1 VEDELIIYLFSSG
14 LVQEPT
20 GQVEEAEA
28 RRAGADAGQ
37 AAEPPPA
44 PRRPSSLLLGQR
56 RDAGQRR
63 RPLHGH
69 GPRRRSQ
76 RIRDKNLIIKICLY
90 IDDTNL
96 DVLCVK

>member
-1 VEDELIIYLFSSG
+1 MDEISGGDELIIYLFLSSG

-37 AAEPPPA
+37 TAEPPP
-44 PRRPSSLLLGQR
+44 PRRPSSLLGQR
-56 RDAGQRR
+56 RAGQRR

-76 RIRDKNLIIKICLY
+76 RITDLEEKIGSFAY
-90 IDDTNL
+90 T
-96 DVLCVK
+96 

>member
-1 VEDELIIYLFSSG
+1 M
-14 LVQEPT
+14 
-20 GQVEEAEA
+20 EEAEA

-37 AAEPPPA
+37 AAESRPPA
-44 PRRPSSLLLGQR
+44 PRRPSSLLGHQR

-76 RIRDKNLIIKICLY
+76 RIRDELDKNLIIEICLY
-90 IDDTNL
+90 IDTNL